1 MNRKIQTLTLCAM
14 SLLATMQTRVLS
26 QEASARMFDPQT
38 PVAYP
43 KQPGNILNESR
54 KPLRLPQVN
63 GFEVLKCDF
72 HMHTVFSDGSVWPT
86 TRVEEAFREGL
97 DVMAITEHL
106 EFHHLHAPDVNAK
119 NLNREYEIARQTAE
133 RYGILLIPG
142 AEVTRE
148 VPAGHFNILFVKDAN
163 LLEKFINY
171 DNHYDPSNLTE
182 TLEAAKE
189 QGCFIFWNHP
199 SYKHPKGIAEWYDIH
214 ESLYQK
220 GLMDGIEVA
229 NSNMYIPLVQQW
241 AEEKNLTMF
250 SNSDYHNSVNLP
262 ESCYRP
268 MTLVFARERSAE
280 GIREALES
288 RRTIAF
294 AQNYLYGQRQLLEP
308 LFKNSL
314 EAKVLSSNDKQT
326 ILQLTNLSG
335 LNFDLEFLENECYA
349 PATRQLILFG
359 EKTIALVLNNKPGAL
374 TQGGKLSVRVKNM
387 APAAGRTL
395 DCTLDFC
402 NGQQTDGEVLKDKQ
416 GWNIDSISPGIIRYH
431 YAGYYQPCRSFQNVN
446 VLEVDMNAGENAL
459 QLAYIAANDSLSSVA
474 EAYQAQAGINGTYE
488 PDASYVRAD
497 GKFYAR
503 NELKEGHLRYW
514 KHEGALFMNADG
526 TEISIGFAS
535 DSLYNATQYPN
546 ILSGAPMLIDNY
558 RPVGLFFTGNVEG
571 LCLDSLEYEDYRRHQ
586 GVRHPRTAVAAI
598 NPHKIL
604 LITVDGRN
612 NQKAAGMSAAE
623 LTEFLQHYFRPQ
635 AALNIDGGG
644 STTFWMRG
652 FNESRN
658 SVVNYPTDNKRF
670 DHNGQ
675 RRVTSFILV
684 NAAKK

>member
-1 MNRKIQTLTLCAM
+1 
-14 SLLATMQTRVLS
+14 
-26 QEASARMFDPQT
+26 
-38 PVAYP
+38 
-43 KQPGNILNESR
+43 
-54 KPLRLPQVN
+54 
-63 GFEVLKCDF
+63 
-72 HMHTVFSDGSVWPT
+72 
-86 TRVEEAFREGL
+86 
-97 DVMAITEHL
+97 
-106 EFHHLHAPDVNAK
+106 
-119 NLNREYEIARQTAE
+119 
-133 RYGILLIPG
+133 
-142 AEVTRE
+142 
-148 VPAGHFNILFVKDAN
+148 
-163 LLEKFINY
+163 
-171 DNHYDPSNLTE
+171 
-182 TLEAAKE
+182 
-189 QGCFIFWNHP
+189 
-199 SYKHPKGIAEWYDIH
+199 
-214 ESLYQK
+214 
-220 GLMDGIEVA
+220 
-229 NSNMYIPLVQQW
+229 
-241 AEEKNLTMF
+241 
-250 SNSDYHNSVNLP
+250 
-262 ESCYRP
+262 
-268 MTLVFARERSAE
+268 
-280 GIREALES
+280 
-288 RRTIAF
+288 
-294 AQNYLYGQRQLLEP
+294 
-308 LFKNSL
+308 
-314 EAKVLSSNDKQT
+314 
-326 ILQLTNLSG
+326 
-335 LNFDLEFLENECYA
+335 
-349 PATRQLILFG
+349 
-359 EKTIALVLNNKPGAL
+359 
-374 TQGGKLSVRVKNM
+374 
-387 APAAGRTL
+387 
-395 DCTLDFC
+395 
-402 NGQQTDGEVLKDKQ
+402 
-416 GWNIDSISPGIIRYH
+416 
-431 YAGYYQPCRSFQNVN
+431 
-446 VLEVDMNAGENAL
+446 MNAGKNAL
-459 QLAYIAANDSLSSVA
+459 QLAYITANDSLSSVA